1 MGILK
6 TIEID
11 FPSDLVEDFLS
22 HYGLM
27 CELMEPLIIQLEKK
41 ELYADSVNELFRIFH
56 NIKSSASYMKL
67 NTISKLA
74 TMCEDVMEEARIL
87 KGPANSEFTDWLLI
101 ASDQFSAFLDD
112 INTDKEYFSILNP
125 KIIAIPTK
133 LDI

>member
-11 FPSDLVEDFLS
+11 YDSDLVEEFLS
-22 HYGLM
+22 HYSLM
-27 CELMEPLIIQLEKK
+27 CELMEPLIIKLER
-41 ELYADSVNELFRIFH
+41 EDLYKDSVNELFRIFH

-67 NTISKLA
+67 DTITKLA
-74 TMCEDVMEEARIL
+74 EMCEDVMEEARML
-87 KGPANSEFTDWLLI
+87 KGPANIEFTDWLLLV
-101 ASDQFSAFLDD
+101 SDQFNAFSND
-112 INTDKEYFSILNP
+112 INEDKEYFSILNP

>member
-1 MGILK
+1 MGMLK

-41 ELYADSVNELFRIFH
+41 ELYIDSVNELFRIFH

-101 ASDQFSAFLDD
+101 ASDQFAAFLDD